1 MTARLT
7 LALAIAG
14 MSCTFAGGSAI
25 AAEAEDYPAKPV
37 RFILAAAPGGGID
50 IVGRLVAQKLSETWP
65 QAAIAENRP
74 GAGNTVATGLVVKA
88 SPDGYTLLVQS
99 LGIAYAGEL
108 RKLPFDGGRDLA
120 PIVPVATQPSMLGVH
135 VSVPAKSVHE
145 LLQLARSRP
154 GALTYGSAGAGGA
167 SHMATELL
175 SSMAR
180 IRLVPVQYKGIG
192 PAMTAMLS
200 GEVDLG
206 ILGIS
211 TMLPHVTSG
220 KIRALGVTGAKRSSL
235 VPDVPTIAEAGLP
248 GYEFE
253 AWYAIFAPAKTP
265 RSIVTKLNADI
276 NRLLQQPDARQRLA
290 NIGME
295 PMGGSEEAFAKYF
308 QSEIAKWAKVIREAK
323 ISGE

>member
-1 MTARLT
+1 MAASRM
-7 LALAIAG
+7 LALLVGATLYALAAAAG
-14 MSCTFAGGSAI
+14 AG
-25 AAEAEDYPAKPV
+25 EAEEYPVKPV
-37 RFILAAAPGGGID
+37 RFIIASAPGGGID
-50 IVGRLVAQKLSETWP
+50 IIGRLVSQKLSETWP
-65 QAAIAENRP
+65 QPAIADNRP

-88 SPDGYTLLVQS
+88 PSDGYTLLVQS
-99 LGIAYAGEL
+99 LGVAYAGEL
-108 RKLPFDGGRDLA
+108 RKLPFDASRDLS
-120 PIVPVATQPSMLGVH
+120 PVIPVATQPSMLGVH
-135 VSVPAKSVHE
+135 VSVPAKSVRE
-145 LLQLARSRP
+145 FLQLARSKP

-175 SSMAR
+175 SSMAK

-206 ILGIS
+206 MLGIS
-211 TMLPHVTSG
+211 TMLPHVKSG

-235 VPDVPTIAEAGLP
+235 VPDVPTIAEAGLQ

-253 AWYAIFAPAKTP
+253 AWYALFAPAKTP
-265 RSIVTKLNADI
+265 RAIVAKLNADV
-276 NRLLQQPDARQRLA
+276 NRLLQQPDTRQRLA

-308 QSEIAKWAKVIREAK
+308 QAEIEKWAKVIKAAK
-323 ISGE
+323 IAAE